1 MKILKSSPTGHLKG
15 LKHTFH
21 KPTPE
26 QEATFIELKN
36 LFKKFEDKF
45 LVTNKPQWNYEL
57 WTLWGYRTKSNH
69 PQDVKSVLF
78 ASLTIYEKHISLYFY
93 PIYLD
98 KSLSD
103 HLSDVLVPMLSGKS
117 TFHIIK
123 LNEDASVAMNKL
135 IEKGIE
141 SYKRLHLVP

>member
-21 KPTPE
+21 KPTPS
-26 QEATFIELKN
+26 QEVTFNELKD

-45 LVTNKPQWNYEL
+45 QVTNKPQWNYEL
-57 WTLWGYRTKSNH
+57 WTMWGYRTKSNH
-69 PQDVKSVLF
+69 PQYVKSVLF
-78 ASLTIYEKHISLYFY
+78 GSLTIYEKHISLYFY

-103 HLSDVLVPMLSGKS
+103 HLSEVLTPMLSGKS
-117 TFHIIK
+117 TFHIVELTNDTK
-123 LNEDASVAMNKL
+123 LSLTKL
-135 IEKGIE
+135 IENGIE
-141 SYKRLHLVP
+141 SYKRLHLIP